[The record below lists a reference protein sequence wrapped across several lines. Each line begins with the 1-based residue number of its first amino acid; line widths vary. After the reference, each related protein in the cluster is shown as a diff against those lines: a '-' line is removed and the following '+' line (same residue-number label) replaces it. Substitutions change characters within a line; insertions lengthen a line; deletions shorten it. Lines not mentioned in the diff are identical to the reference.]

1 MESEVLVNRTRDGG
15 EFYVVIEG
23 KKATLTFNL
32 RGKELVANSTYTPP
46 ELRGRGIAA
55 GLVEA
60 AIDYSRKNGLKIYPV
75 CSYVVEY
82 FKRRPE
88 LGSLL
93 SDAYPH

>member
-1 MESEVLVNRTRDGG
+1 MESEVLVDRTRDGG
-15 EFYVVIEG
+15 EFYVTVEG
-23 KKATLTFNL
+23 KRATLTFSL

-55 GLVEA
+55 KLVEA

-82 FKRRPE
+82 FKKRPE
-88 LGSLL
+88 LGNLL
-93 SDAYPH
+93 SDAYPR